1 MEIEYDC
8 AKNDRNITERGLS
21 FDLARH
27 MIWAEALVIKD
38 LRKDYEETRYQA
50 LGPIQGRL
58 YVLVFTI
65 RDTVLRIISLRK
77 ANAREVAKYEKAK
90 SRTDGCR

>member
-1 MEIEYDC
+1 MEIEYDP
-8 AKNDRNITERGLS
+8 AKNDRNIAERGLS
-21 FDLARH
+21 FALAWD
-27 MIWAEALVIKD
+27 MNWDAALVIQD
-38 LRKDYEETRYQA
+38 LRKDYAETRYQA

-65 RDTVLRIISLRK
+65 RDTALRIISLRK

-90 SRTDGCR
+90 SRID